1 MAVNAW
7 EFTVEG
13 SGSFPFDMLR
23 YDQCWPK
30 SESPD
35 SATLESMTRRG
46 VRGPFRVTLVSLN
59 APTQGRWESFG
70 WLVISQSERR
80 I

>member
-35 SATLESMTRRG
+35 SATLELMTRRA
-46 VRGPFRVTLVSLN
+46 RGPFSLTLVGLS

-70 WLVISQSERR
+70 WRVISQSERR